1 MLINVMY
8 AEQGWRYNLADISSY
23 IPAAIAIGSS
33 VIAGAWCMTQG
44 STIAASL
51 AAEKKQTSAWGL
63 GLNMFGALLIVYGF
77 IAGNMLMVPQ
87 TPSLMTLLGGL
98 LLLIGF
104 VLMGFVAKSSG
115 DPKSNK
121 NALGGIGVMGQIAA
135 LVMALS
141 FIFMVLTGGE
151 GGEMI
156 PETAWPLLM
165 GAITMIGSGFAA
177 AACIVA
183 AVRAGSEMLIEKPEL
198 SIWSLL
204 FVALGEGL
212 AIYGLIVAIL
222 LIGG

>member
-1 MLINVMY
+1 MYYQAMY
-8 AEQGWRYNLADISSY
+8 AEQGGRHNLVDASSL

-33 VIAGAWCMTQG
+33 VIAGAWCITQG
-44 STIAASL
+44 STIAASVS
-51 AAEKKQTSAWGL
+51 AEKKQPSVYGL
-63 GLNMFGALLIVYGF
+63 GLNLIGGLVIVYGF
-77 IAGNMLMVPQ
+77 LSAHMLMTPQ
-87 TPSLMTLLGGL
+87 LPSLMTLFSAIL
-98 LLLIGF
+98 LLVGF
-104 VLMGFVAKSSG
+104 ILVAFITKSGGDAKSI
-115 DPKSNK
+115 K
-121 NALGGIGVMGQIAA
+121 NALGSMGVISQVSG
-135 LVMALS
+135 LVVALS
-141 FIFMVLTGGE
+141 FVFLLIMGGE
-151 GGEMI
+151 GGEVI